1 LNPRS
6 IAGYGRNQFLL
17 QATLATHV
25 LRNCCYTTEDG
36 QKHQQD
42 WMIIFSL
49 SLRFDYSTY
58 TSRGHGC
65 GIYKLLIFVDSKVLK
80 QAHSKLRNCFST
92 AAIGKNSAVRNPQ
105 S

>member
-1 LNPRS
+1 M
-6 IAGYGRNQFLL
+6 IKAFL
-17 QATLATHV
+17 
-25 LRNCCYTTEDG
+25 
-36 QKHQQD
+36 
-42 WMIIFSL
+42 
-49 SLRFDYSTY
+49 Y